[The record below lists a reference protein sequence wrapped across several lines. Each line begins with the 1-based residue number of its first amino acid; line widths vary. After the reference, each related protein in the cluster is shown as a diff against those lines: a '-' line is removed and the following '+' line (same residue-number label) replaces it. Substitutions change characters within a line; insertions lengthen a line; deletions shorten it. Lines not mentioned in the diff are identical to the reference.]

1 MLQTLKIVNA
11 MKNVIKYTAILFVSV
26 LIFSCEGEDGAVGPQ
41 GEPGIQGEQG
51 PQGDQGEQ
59 GETGTANVIYSD
71 WIPNGFATGGGLNQK
86 IFTLASQQEITD
98 MGINLDTSVVMV
110 YARGE
115 GVLAA
120 VGLEVV
126 PLPYENRSE
135 NQLYTYS
142 LNDGRIRAL
151 GVVIGGG
158 DNDFD
163 FFEDYRYVI
172 IPGGQAA
179 GQAGAKSAIDYK
191 SMSYKEVAA
200 LLDIK

>member
-1 MLQTLKIVNA
+1 MISQTLKIVNT
-11 MKNVIKYTAILFVSV
+11 MKNVMKYTVILFISV

-41 GEPGIQGEQG
+41 GEQGIQGELG
-51 PQGDQGEQ
+51 PQGEQ

-86 IFTLASQQEITD
+86 IFTLASEQEITD
-98 MGINLDTSVVMV
+98 LGVNLDTSVVMV

-120 VGLEVV
+120 IGLEAV

-135 NQLYTYS
+135 NQLYTYDIS
-142 LNDGRIRAL
+142 NGRIRAL

-172 IPGGQAA
+172 IPGGQGV
-179 GQAGAKSAIDYK
+179 GQAGAKSTIDYK
-191 SMSYKEVAA
+191 SMSYKEIAA
-200 LLDIK
+200 LFDIK